1 MSGYHG
7 EYCDNSGCSGRFSAS
22 VQCGGGAGHGGTMWG
37 GKFVV
42 LVCVVLLTVSG
53 VSGLTLDRPH
63 MMGKCEPVT
72 IPMCLNMRYN
82 MTRMPNLVGHSNQ
95 KDAAIQVH
103 EFIPLVQIGCSR
115 FLKFF
120 LCSLYAPMC
129 TEMVD
134 ETLIITACRSMCL
147 EVKSK
152 CEPILQR
159 FSFAWPNM
167 LACEKLPEKSDPKR
181 NLCMEAPSVTDE
193 PEFDAG
199 TLGNDLD
206 DNVEWR
212 KLFAEFSIRSRTP
225 SAPVRK
231 EKPPTK
237 GPRGEVNLCPP
248 RFVHVEK
255 IQGNSTCAPRCDVDV
270 FFRQQDKHF
279 AKVWMMVWSSLCCL
293 STTMTVLTFVIDTSR
308 FKYPERPI
316 IFLSLCYAIYSVAFM
331 IRAITGP
338 EAISC
343 DQAGDGREFLIQ
355 EGLESTW
362 CIIVFLLLYFFGMAS
377 SIWWV
382 ILTLTWFLAAGRK
395 WGQEAIEALSSYFH
409 LAAWAIPAIQTIV
422 ILTMR
427 RVDGDEL
434 TGMCYVGN
442 QDLGAL
448 TGFVLVPLIIYLIMG
463 TIFIL
468 AGFVALF
475 RIRSN
480 LKQDGGGGPNIR
492 KLEKLMAK
500 IGVFSVLYTVP
511 ATCVIGCYFYERM
524 NFAHWQNEAR
534 RRPCLSVAECPL
546 DRSIPTV
553 EVYMLKIF
561 MSLVVGITS
570 GMWIW
575 SSKTLSS
582 WNNFCSGRFRRR
594 KAAQGTAGTVGGT
607 GANGGGGGNNYNAS
621 YHPAPVV
628 ILKSQHG
635 HKHMPKVAGS
645 RV

>member
-1 MSGYHG
+1 MGFDPAECCDSSWLRG
-7 EYCDNSGCSGRFSAS
+7 EFSDR
-22 VQCGGGAGHGGTMWG
+22 VQCAGGVLRTMQS
-37 GKFVV
+37 GKFV
-42 LVCVVLLTVSG
+42 LVCALLVTVTG

-199 TLGNDLD
+199 TLGSDLD

-212 KLFAEFSIRSRTP
+212 KLFAEFSIRSRT
-225 SAPVRK
+225 STAPVSK
-231 EKPPTK
+231 EKETSK
-237 GPRGEVNLCPP
+237 GEVDLCPP

-255 IQGNSTCAPRCDVDV
+255 IEGNSTCAPRCDVDV
-270 FFRQQDKHF
+270 FFRHQDKQF

-316 IFLSLCYAIYSVAFM
+316 IFLSLCYAIYSIAFM
-331 IRAITGP
+331 IRAFTGP

-343 DQAGDGREFLIQ
+343 DQARDGRKFLIQ

-442 QDLGAL
+442 QDIGAL
-448 TGFVLVPLIIYLIMG
+448 TGFVLVPLIIYLIVG

-524 NFAHWQNEAR
+524 NFSHWQLEAR
-534 RRPCLSVAECPL
+534 RRPCLSASECPL

-575 SSKTLSS
+575 SSKTLAS
-582 WNNFCSGRFRRR
+582 WKHFCSGRFRRR
-594 KAAQGTAGTVGGT
+594 KPAPGTNAGGG
-607 GANGGGGGNNYNAS
+607 AGGGGTSAGGGASSHYNAN

-628 ILKSQHG
+628 MMKTQHG